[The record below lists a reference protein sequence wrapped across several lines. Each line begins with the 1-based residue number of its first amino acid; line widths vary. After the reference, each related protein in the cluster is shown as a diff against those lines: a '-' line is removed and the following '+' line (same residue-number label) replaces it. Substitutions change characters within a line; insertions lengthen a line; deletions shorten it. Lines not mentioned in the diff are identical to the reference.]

1 MRIKL
6 SDHSTDPPKG
16 VNEEKIR
23 DKTKDLAKEIA
34 DLQYDLYKES
44 KQALLVI
51 FQGMDASGKD
61 GSTRN
66 VFRYCGPTGISAH
79 SFKKPTDLEFSHDF
93 LWRVNK
99 ITPPKG
105 HITIFN
111 RSHYEDILVQ
121 RVHGWI
127 DNKRAKARIDA
138 INAWET
144 LLAKDNNTRILKFYM
159 HISPERQ
166 LEKLQERIDDPSKN
180 WKHKAQD
187 WEERKLW
194 DKYKHYYEEAINKC
208 NAIPWIIAPV
218 DKRWYRNYFIAKTV
232 CKALK
237 DMKIKVP
244 TGIPE

>member
-66 VFRYCGPTGISAH
+66 VFRHCGPTGISAH
-79 SFKKPTDLEFSHDF
+79 SFKKPTDLEVSHDF

-105 HITIFN
+105 HITIFL
-111 RSHYEDILVQ
+111 SLIQ
-121 RVHGWI
+121 I
-127 DNKRAKARIDA
+127 
-138 INAWET
+138 
-144 LLAKDNNTRILKFYM
+144 
-159 HISPERQ
+159 
-166 LEKLQERIDDPSKN
+166 
-180 WKHKAQD
+180 
-187 WEERKLW
+187 
-194 DKYKHYYEEAINKC
+194 
-208 NAIPWIIAPV
+208 
-218 DKRWYRNYFIAKTV
+218 
-232 CKALK
+232 
-237 DMKIKVP
+237 
-244 TGIPE
+244 